1 VAARLFA
8 RRWALYLLTSAVVF
22 GLEALFYAFVHVKGS
37 DLYAAIVAS
46 PLISVVATVFSG
58 ADAMGI
64 LPTARERW
72 SRIVERAWAIVV
84 IDFGVTYIWW
94 IGRAALEGNG
104 ADFGSVLLGMLVLIL
119 GAMLVYAEPFVCLE
133 ENVRMRTIVFVALLR
148 SMTLAWVNM
157 SRVFSLFAIQLGLGI
172 LALLAH
178 DAAHTRGMHDANWI
192 DLAFAAFVTAPVAV
206 LITVAYLDTLSQ
218 EQR

>member
-1 VAARLFA
+1 M
-8 RRWALYLLTSAVVF
+8 F
-22 GLEALFYAFVHVKGS
+22 GLEALFYSFVHVKGS

-46 PLISVVATVFSG
+46 PLITVVATVFSG
-58 ADAMGI
+58 ADATGI

-72 SRIVERAWAIVV
+72 SRIIERAWAIVV
-84 IDFGVTYIWW
+84 IDFGITYIWQK
-94 IGRAALEGNG
+94 GSAALAASNS
-104 ADFGSVLLGMLVLIL
+104 DFGAVLLGMLVLIA
-119 GAMLVYAEPFVCLE
+119 GAMLIYAEPFVCLE
-133 ENVRMRTIVFVALLR
+133 EDVRMRTILFAAVVR

-178 DAAHTRGMHDANWI
+178 DAAHSKGMHDANWV
-192 DLAFAAFVTAPVAV
+192 DLAFAAFITAPVAV

-218 EQR
+218 EQDR